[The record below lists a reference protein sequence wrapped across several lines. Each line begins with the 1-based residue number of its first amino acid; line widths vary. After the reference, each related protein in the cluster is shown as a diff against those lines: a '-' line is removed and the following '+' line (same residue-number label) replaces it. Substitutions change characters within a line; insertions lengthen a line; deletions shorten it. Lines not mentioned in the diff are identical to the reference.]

1 MTPRARALALAAVGV
16 ALSGAGLLL
25 AFARVRLDGGWHLE
39 ARVRWSEL
47 HAALDE
53 ARGGWLLGF
62 ALCNFATL
70 PVRGLQ
76 LRALARR
83 SDGTPPPL
91 AACYHAIA
99 VAMLAQNVLPARL
112 GEAARVVT
120 LARAGR
126 VSPSVA
132 AGAVVLGR
140 VLDLVALIAVTALP
154 ALALGLPALA
164 HVALA
169 GAALGAILVAALIV
183 LRVARARV
191 IAWAAR
197 VGPRW
202 ARAAGGF
209 TDGLAA
215 LRSPPR
221 LGLALAASL
230 GAPALSAAA
239 YACALHAFGLSWLGA
254 GAALALTATVFLAV
268 ALPSAPSSL
277 GVYHAAV
284 AWLLAALGAPPA
296 PAAALAIV
304 THALATVLFIAAG
317 AASLARV
324 GLPRARM

>member
-1 MTPRARALALAAVGV
+1 LTPRARAIALGAIGVLASAVGLV
-16 ALSGAGLLL
+16 L
-25 AFARVRLDGGWHLE
+25 AFGRLSLDGGLHVE
-39 ARVRWSEL
+39 ARVHAGEL
-47 HAALDE
+47 RAAFRA
-53 ARGGWLLGF
+53 ARGGWLLAF
-62 ALCNFATL
+62 ALLNFLTL
-70 PVRGLQ
+70 PVRALQ

-83 SDGTPPPL
+83 ADGTPPPL

-99 VAMLAQNVLPARL
+99 VALLAQNILPARL

-120 LARAGR
+120 LARAGA

-140 VLDLVALIAVTALP
+140 VLDLLALIAVTTLP

-164 HVALA
+164 RVALG
-169 GAALGAILVAALIV
+169 GAALGALLVGALALLV
-183 LRVARARV
+183 TARARV
-191 IAWAAR
+191 TAWAAR
-197 VGPRW
+197 LGPRW
-202 ARAAGGF
+202 ARAIGGF
-209 TDGLAA
+209 TDGLEA

-230 GAPALSAAA
+230 GAPSLSALA
-239 YACALHAFGLSWLGA
+239 YACALHAFGLGGLGVE
-254 GAALALTATVFLAV
+254 GALALTATVFLAV

-284 AWLLAALGAPPA
+284 TWLLAALGAPPA
-296 PAAALAIV
+296 PAAALAV
-304 THALATVLFIAAG
+304 ATHALSTLVSIAAG

>member
-1 MTPRARALALAAVGV
+1 TFPAAGSPWRAAYHARRAVTPRARALALAAVGV

-91 AACYHAIA
+91 AACYHA
-99 VAMLAQNVLPARL
+99 V
-112 GEAARVVT
+112 
-120 LARAGR
+120 
-126 VSPSVA
+126 
-132 AGAVVLGR
+132 AVVLGR